1 MRTRWALLLGIMT
14 ITYGCASAPAGGPGP
29 GVNITGNWV
38 GKWEY
43 RNVERGSG
51 DMRGTFTQNGR
62 AVSGNFDVTGPVVNH
77 VAIISGAVSG
87 NDVVLTEPSTGRLTV
102 NGTGN
107 EMTGLVDGLLDDAL
121 KITLR
126 KQ

>member
-1 MRTRWALLLGIMT
+1 MRTRLALLLAVITM
-14 ITYGCASAPAGGPGP
+14 TYGCASAPPAGP
-29 GVNITGNWV
+29 GVNIAGNWV

-62 AVSGNFDVTGPVVNH
+62 AVSGNFSVTGPVVNH

>member
-1 MRTRWALLLGIMT
+1 MKTRLGVLFASLLMI
-14 ITYGCASAPAGGPGP
+14 ASACATMSQAPPS
-29 GVNITGNWV
+29 VNVTGNWA

-51 DMRGTFTQNGR
+51 DMRGTFKQDGATL
-62 AVSGNFDVTGPVVNH
+62 SGNFNVTGPVVNH

-87 NDVVLTEPSTGRLTV
+87 NDVVLSLPSSGRLTV
-102 NGTGN
+102 NSSGN